1 MGQRVIVNGQV
12 KELPKVF
19 NSEDELAGV
28 LDGVLRTT
36 QNLGDKAL

>member
-1 MGQRVIVNGQV
+1 VNGEVEQ
-12 KELPKVF
+12 LPKVF
-19 NSEDELAGV
+19 NSEDELAGF